1 MKKKKTVNKK
11 SKPTRISKK
20 ETSHKD
26 WLTGYWKWKET
37 QEDDNTKNSRST
49 R

>member
-1 MKKKKTVNKK
+1 MKKKKLNKK
-11 SKPTRISKK
+11 IKPAKISKK

-37 QEDDNTKNSRST
+37 QEDGDTKNNRSSR
-49 R
+49 